1 MLYTACHQHQ
11 LSCRAES
18 DVHAQCPLR
27 VLAHLLYELQRYICI
42 LVGHKR
48 LTWSYSAF
56 GNCRGSLVVS
66 MSNAQIRGSA
76 RFNRSARRSME
87 MLPSCKCTK
96 TIV

>member
-56 GNCRGSLVVS
+56 GKLQGQLGS
-66 MSNAQIRGSA
+66 
-76 RFNRSARRSME
+76 FNV
-87 MLPSCKCTK
+87 KCADSWLCPLQQ
-96 TIV
+96 VCPPLNGDAALLQMY